1 VAFRGRSRLTAIAGE
16 PARSQGAAAQQRADH
31 RRHRPAH
38 RPAARRRDH
47 AVAAEQRDEFGD
59 DSGRL
64 HLPHYGLVVQ
74 YTTAVVNRGRAR
86 YGVPDIEVAPTVRD
100 WLTGTD
106 PVLAA
111 ALAYPQP

>member
-1 VAFRGRSRLTAIAGE
+1 
-16 PARSQGAAAQQRADH
+16 
-31 RRHRPAH
+31 
-38 RPAARRRDH
+38 
-47 AVAAEQRDEFGD
+47 
-59 DSGRL
+59 
-64 HLPHYGLVVQ
+64 VVQ